1 MTLPEMVFRI
11 NLYSIHSFDSKS
23 VVQCRLP
30 SSGFLRT
37 KARSTH
43 NLKGC
48 SRFAVV
54 VQSLSYVGFFV
65 TPWTV
70 AHQAPL
76 SVGFSR
82 QE

>member
-1 MTLPEMVFRI
+1 MG
-11 NLYSIHSFDSKS
+11 YSPRGHKGNPHVIAHEILFKFLSFNI
-23 VVQCRLP
+23 LIY
-30 SSGFLRT
+30 
-37 KARSTH
+37 
-43 NLKGC
+43 
-48 SRFAVV
+48 FAVV
-54 VQSLSYVGFFV
+54 VQSLSHVGFFV